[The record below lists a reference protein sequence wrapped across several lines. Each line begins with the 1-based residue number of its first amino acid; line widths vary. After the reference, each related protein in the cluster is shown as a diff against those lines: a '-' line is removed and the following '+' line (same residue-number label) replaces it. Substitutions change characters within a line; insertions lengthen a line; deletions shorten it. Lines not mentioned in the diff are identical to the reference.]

1 MKRYYKLSAVHILT
15 AIVCFVIL
23 SLNTSACQ
31 AANWQWCW
39 STDTETVEIDTSS
52 VHYSNFSY
60 VGRNLVF
67 WFRYINLDK
76 SSTTGQAA
84 ARNKDGID
92 QIAFITAVGYDKDG
106 KTIFSEDVSNDQY
119 KFKYESIIPG
129 SNGERI
135 YNIAKK
141 YAK

>member
-1 MKRYYKLSAVHILT
+1 MKRYYKLSTVHIL
-15 AIVCFVIL
+15 AIIACFVIL
-23 SLNTSACQ
+23 SLNTSSCQ

-52 VHYSNFSY
+52 VHYSNFSH

-76 SSTTGQAA
+76 SSNTIQIA
-84 ARNKDGID
+84 ARNKDGIN
-92 QIAFITAVGYDKDG
+92 QIAYIAYVKYDKDG
-106 KTIFSEDVSNDQY
+106 NIIFSEDLSNDQH

>member
-52 VHYSNFSY
+52 VQR
-60 VGRNLVF
+60 VNLQF
-67 WFRYINLDK
+67 
-76 SSTTGQAA
+76 TGQ
-84 ARNKDGID
+84 NVVCCVIK
-92 QIAFITAVGYDKDG
+92 
-106 KTIFSEDVSNDQY
+106 
-119 KFKYESIIPG
+119 SI
-129 SNGERI
+129 ECVC
-135 YNIAKK
+135 
-141 YAK
+141 